1 MERLESAFG
10 RWVVK
15 WRWCIVLVTA
25 VWVFWSGYGI
35 RFFEFNSDTR
45 VFFSED
51 NPQLQALEQ
60 LENTYNKTDNIIFAL
75 APKNGNV
82 FTRETLAAVE
92 ELTEACWKMP
102 HSSRVD
108 SLSNFQ
114 HTWADKGD
122 PNEEDELKVEDLYEE
137 AASLTDAQLTRI
149 RATALSEVLLVDRL
163 VSRSGHVTGVN
174 VDILLRGESNEE
186 VSEVAAYARHLS
198 QEYREKYP
206 GIDIYLTGSIMLDNG
221 FGEAS
226 RDDLTYLVP
235 GMFGMLILLIGL
247 MLRTVIGMICTLIII
262 LISMLTGM
270 GLAGRLGIALTVASV
285 NAPTIILTLAVADSV
300 HILLTIFHQM
310 RSGKS
315 KSEAISESLRINL
328 QPVFLT
334 SATTAIGFLSMNFSD
349 APPFRDLGNIV
360 ALGVTSAFFYS
371 IFLLPAL
378 MAILPVRVKSR
389 TEKINHAR
397 CERLANFVIHHR
409 RKVFWG
415 TVLVILVLMAG
426 TLRIELNDDFVKY
439 FDTKYDFRR
448 ATDFVQENLTG
459 WDVIEYSLESGEKGG
474 INDPNYLATVEA
486 FANWY
491 RQQFNVVHVNTITD
505 IQKRMNQ
512 KMNGDDENYYC
523 LPTDRKLAAE
533 NFLVY
538 EMDPPFGLDL
548 NNQINVDR
556 SSTRFTVTLRN
567 MTTRELR
574 EMDAKAR
581 VWLQANAPPEMFTY
595 GSGLSIIWAHI
606 SERNIHS
613 MLGASFGALVL
624 ISGILIFALRSFRL
638 GAVSLL
644 PNLAPAFMAFGLWG
658 LTVGQVGL
666 ALSVIVALTLGIVVD
681 DTIHFLSKYLRARR
695 EYDMNACDAVR
706 YSFHTVGTAMWVTTV
721 VLVAGFLVLLLSG
734 FKVNSEMGLMTAI
747 TISLALALDFLFLPT
762 LLMKV
767 DQKTDNTL
775 PKGPISTFEPSESD
789 K

>member
-1 MERLESAFG
+1 MGIFKSEFG

-15 WRWCIVLVTA
+15 WRWWIVIATAVLV
-25 VWVFWSGYGI
+25 FSGGYGVN
-35 RFFEFNSDTR
+35 RLKFNSDTR
-45 VFFSED
+45 VFFSAD
-51 NPQLQALEQ
+51 NPQLQALEK
-60 LENTYNKTDNIIFAL
+60 LENTYNKNDMIFFAL

-82 FTRETLAAVE
+82 FTRETLEAVE
-92 ELTEACWKMP
+92 DLTEVCWEIP
-102 HSSRVD
+102 YSNRVD

-114 HTWADKGD
+114 HTWAD
-122 PNEEDELKVEDLYEE
+122 EDELNVDDLYKE
-137 AASLTDAQLTRI
+137 AAGLSETELKRI
-149 RATALSEVLLVDRL
+149 RAIALSEVLLVDRL

-174 VDILLRGESNEE
+174 VDILVPGKSNEE
-186 VSEVAAYARHLS
+186 VSEVAAYARQLA
-198 QEYREKYP
+198 QEYRQRYP
-206 GIDIYLTGSIMLDNG
+206 DINIYLTGSIMLDNG

-235 GMFGMLILLIGL
+235 GMFGVLILLIGL
-247 MLRTVIGMICTLIII
+247 MLRTVVGTICTLIII

-270 GLAGRLGIALTVASV
+270 GLAGWLGISLTVASV

-300 HILLTIFHQM
+300 HILVTIFQQI
-310 RSGKS
+310 RQGKN
-315 KSEAISESLRINL
+315 KAEAISESLRINL

-334 SATTAIGFLSMNFSD
+334 SATTAVGFLSMNFSE

-378 MAILPVRVKSR
+378 MAILPVRVRAR
-389 TEKINHAR
+389 TEKTDHAR
-397 CERLANFVIHHR
+397 CERLADFVINQR

-415 TVLVILVLMAG
+415 TLFFILVLTAG
-426 TLRIELNDDFVKY
+426 TLKIELNDNFAKY
-439 FDTKYDFRR
+439 FDTRYDFRR
-448 ATDFVQENLTG
+448 ATDFIQEELTG
-459 WDVIEYSLESGEKGG
+459 WDIIEYSLESGETYG

-491 RQQFNVVHVNTITD
+491 REQPKVVHVNTIMD
-505 IQKRMNQ
+505 ILKRLNQ
-512 KMNGDDENYYC
+512 NMHGDDESYYR
-523 LPTDRKLAAE
+523 LPTKRKLAAQY
-533 NFLVY
+533 LMYY
-538 EMDPPFGLDL
+538 EISLPFGLDL

-556 SSTRFTVTLRN
+556 SSTRLTVTLRGI
-567 MTTRELR
+567 TTRELR
-574 EMDAKAR
+574 EMDAQAR
-581 VWLQANAPPEMFTY
+581 AWLQANASPEMFTY

-624 ISGILIFALRSFRL
+624 ISLILILALRSFRL
-638 GAVSLL
+638 GLVSLL

-658 LTVGQVGL
+658 LTVGRVGL
-666 ALSVIVALTLGIVVD
+666 GLSVIVALTLGIVVD
-681 DTIHFLSKYLRARR
+681 DTVHFLSKYLRARR
-695 EYDMNACDAVR
+695 EYDMNACEAVR

-734 FKVNSEMGLMTAI
+734 YKINSEMGLMSAI

-767 DQKTDNTL
+767 DGKTDNTL
-775 PKGPISTFEPSESD
+775 PKGPISTLEPAESD